1 MHSRSQWIRYPGIV
15 LGESYNGIRV
25 LADFIRDVTKY
36 QHLCV
41 CNKDSE
47 RCNMTDHALQKQKK
61 KISDISSGVSG
72 QMFGQSGESVT
83 EENNTQV
90 IQIFSHTSKYPRQFN
105 SN

>member
-1 MHSRSQWIRYPGIV
+1 MQQDFDKSQQLHTFGDK
-15 LGESYNGIRV
+15 LHN
-25 LADFIRDVTKY
+25 TKVGC
-36 QHLCV
+36 LCV
-41 CNKDSE
+41 CNKD
-47 RCNMTDHALQKQKK
+47 RCEMQHDRSCTPETKK

-72 QMFGQSGESVT
+72 QMFRQSGESVT

>member
-1 MHSRSQWIRYPGIV
+1 MEFVMQSPLNMCICF
-15 LGESYNGIRV
+15 E
-25 LADFIRDVTKY
+25 
-36 QHLCV
+36 
-41 CNKDSE
+41 CNKTLTKVNNCTHLETSFTTLKWGAYVCATKTGV

-90 IQIFSHTSKYPRQFN
+90 IQIFSHTSKYLR
-105 SN
+105 